1 MYKKYLTILYLK
13 KIFYVLIVFYCL
25 IFILNLFEEISFFK
39 DLNVSKF
46 DLIKITLLNIHSTIF
61 LIFPFIFLLAVQL
74 FFVEINEKNEINL
87 LKVNGLTNFKIVSI
101 VGIIS
106 FVLSI
111 LIVITFY
118 NVSAKLKF
126 LYLEIKNN
134 YSIDDKYLAVINENG
149 LWIKDSVNKKK
160 LIINAKKINKNSI
173 ENVIINV
180 FNDQFH
186 LEKTLKSQKANIKT
200 NKWELI
206 DTLIFTGN
214 NVPEKKQEFLFYSN
228 FTIDR
233 VNRLFKDLSS
243 LNLLELLRLKRDYKN
258 LNYNTDEID
267 LYVKKIFVF
276 PIHVT
281 MMVFIAS
288 IIMLNFKNTK
298 SNIIYLLTG
307 ILFSVIIYYMITIFD
322 TLGESK
328 IIPINFSI
336 IAPIFIILG
345 FAIMGAIRINEK

>member
-87 LKVNGLTNFKIVSI
+87 LKVNGLTNLKIVSI

-111 LIVITFY
+111 LILITFY

-134 YSIDDKYLAVINENG
+134 YSVDDKYLAVINENG
-149 LWIKDSVNKKK
+149 LWIKDSVNNKK
-160 LIINAKKINKNSI
+160 LIINAKKINKDSI

-180 FNDQFH
+180 FNDQFQ

-200 NKWELI
+200 NKWELS

-243 LNLLELLRLKRDYKN
+243 LNLFELLRLKRDYKN

-288 IIMLNFKNTK
+288 IIMLNFKNTQ

-307 ILFSVIIYYMITIFD
+307 ILISVIIYYMITVFD